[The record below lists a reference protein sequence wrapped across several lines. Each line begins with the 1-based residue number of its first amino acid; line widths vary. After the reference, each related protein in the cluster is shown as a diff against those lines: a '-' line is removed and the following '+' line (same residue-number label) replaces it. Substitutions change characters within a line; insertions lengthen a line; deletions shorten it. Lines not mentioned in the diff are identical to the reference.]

1 MPAQRITLSDVPELV
16 QALDA
21 LAPTRGEQAA
31 ALGIDDRS
39 YRLYRADG
47 LPELWVRL
55 LERPTIAEALAR
67 AARRRA
73 TDQQAA

>member
-1 MPAQRITLSDVPELV
+1 MAAQKIPLSAIPELA
-16 QALDA
+16 QAVDA

-39 YRLYRADG
+39 YRLYRAEG

-55 LERPTIAEALAR
+55 LERPAVAEALAR
-67 AARRRA
+67 AARRLA
-73 TDQQAA
+73 SDQQAA